1 MKNIIYLLFCFCI
14 GINNIISQN
23 KFLTNDHAYNS
34 ISDYSGVYVKNT
46 NFNPNEL
53 FIKKNWNGKWIW
65 VNNKIYKEYQESF
78 STWINN
84 NPERNKKYRAL
95 FRKKF
100 TLKNLPELSVLSITG
115 DVSFR
120 AYLNNKLIAFGPPN
134 IGSDYEDKNPPNHW
148 FFTSHNVLK
157 ELKLGENILA
167 VEVLSFDL
175 VLSET
180 TSGKGKFIC
189 DLDTSKN
196 ETIISTDETWKCV
209 IDTSYGNI
217 NNCFSF
223 NSNLEPKNW
232 FDENFND
239 EGWSIASIVN
249 FKIDD
254 YLLQSKIPISFK
266 HKIQP
271 IIIIEKTKSG
281 ELLIEKNSLLN
292 KSFCET
298 EITLDFGKNISGFY
312 SFKITAYKNDTI
324 KIIPIEKKRA
334 NRKIIFI
341 CKDGVNDFSIPYLN
355 VFRYLTFQISSKK
368 GIKINS
374 LGIEYSSYPISY
386 SGSFSCSD
394 EFYTMLWNIIRSTTQ
409 MCMQSLYLDS
419 PLHQEPLACTGDYL
433 IESLSNYYA
442 FGDKWLARQDLIKT
456 AKMLEKNNYDMFHTS
471 YSLLWVQWLVDYFR
485 YSGDVGIVKEL
496 LPHVNQLNE
505 LFSKFLDEKFLL
517 SQAPDYMFMDWIKID
532 KFNAHHPPS
541 VIGTG
546 YLTAFYYKSLIEA
559 SKLNE
564 IVGND
569 FEKEKNIAL
578 ASKIKTAFNKHLWD
592 EKQKLYK
599 DGIPFLSNVKKHF
612 WLPEDE
618 NIVTYSPHVNTL
630 AVLYDIAPREK
641 QDEIMNY
648 VIAQEKIDL
657 QPYFT
662 YYVLSALTKIN
673 KFSTDGLRLLDKWK
687 NGIDLETYTL
697 KENWQD
703 ETELGYVGDY
713 SHAWGG
719 SPLFFMSSEILGI
732 TPEKPGYKTIK
743 FTPFKNEKIT
753 WAKGEVPIDENYKVE
768 VSWESIST
776 NIYKYELNIPMNYS
790 CVLRHPEEFK
800 DYLFAINNQEKGI
813 AIGEFNLTSGKF
825 LIEYKKNN
833 FNH

>member
-485 YSGDVGIVKEL
+485 YSEIGRA
-496 LPHVNQLNE
+496 HV
-505 LFSKFLDEKFLL
+505 
-517 SQAPDYMFMDWIKID
+517 
-532 KFNAHHPPS
+532 
-541 VIGTG
+541 
-546 YLTAFYYKSLIEA
+546 
-559 SKLNE
+559 
-564 IVGND
+564 
-569 FEKEKNIAL
+569 
-578 ASKIKTAFNKHLWD
+578 
-592 EKQKLYK
+592 
-599 DGIPFLSNVKKHF
+599 
-612 WLPEDE
+612 
-618 NIVTYSPHVNTL
+618 
-630 AVLYDIAPREK
+630 
-641 QDEIMNY
+641 
-648 VIAQEKIDL
+648 
-657 QPYFT
+657 
-662 YYVLSALTKIN
+662 
-673 KFSTDGLRLLDKWK
+673 
-687 NGIDLETYTL
+687 
-697 KENWQD
+697 
-703 ETELGYVGDY
+703 
-713 SHAWGG
+713 
-719 SPLFFMSSEILGI
+719 
-732 TPEKPGYKTIK
+732 
-743 FTPFKNEKIT
+743 
-753 WAKGEVPIDENYKVE
+753 
-768 VSWESIST
+768 
-776 NIYKYELNIPMNYS
+776 
-790 CVLRHPEEFK
+790 
-800 DYLFAINNQEKGI
+800 
-813 AIGEFNLTSGKF
+813 
-825 LIEYKKNN
+825 
-833 FNH
+833 